1 MYDGDGNL
9 LYFPVDGEP
18 VQSSIRAK
26 SSKGKPPKLLE
37 IGNNQPNDK
46 ESFDIPQKAD
56 DQPKQLNSPKELLFV
71 CVQQLVFGAQ
81 TMNSWPSIKQQI
93 SQLNSSSV
101 VAVYHQ
107 KNMTKSFR
115 SYILPASIHEATIL
129 FL

>member
-56 DQPKQLNSPKELLFV
+56 DQPKQLNSPKELLFA
-71 CVQQLVFGAQ
+71 CVQQLVFGAAKRGEENDVAKDRKKTQ
-81 TMNSWPSIKQQI
+81 EINGLLYRYCSKR
-93 SQLNSSSV
+93 V
-101 VAVYHQ
+101 VAYLAP
-107 KNMTKSFR
+107 K
-115 SYILPASIHEATIL
+115 I
-129 FL
+129 